1 MLKIIALQAGYGFLQ
16 TIWDISL
23 EVSEGEFIA
32 IIGPNG
38 AGKTTTLRSVAGIV
52 HPTGGQIQFFGRSII
67 GLTPDKIAQ
76 LGLGFI
82 TEDLNLFENM
92 TVKENLLLG
101 AYMRR
106 DNARIRQTL
115 QSVLDLFPVLGERQK
130 QLAGTLSGGE
140 RRMLALGR
148 GLMAEPRLL
157 MIDEP
162 SLGLAPIMVATVFKA
177 LQELHRQGVTILLV
191 EQNVGVSLNITD
203 RAYVVEHGRVVLS
216 GPSEELKENAYL
228 KDTYL
233 GVQADLI
240 NGA

>member
-1 MLKIIALQAGYGFLQ
+1 MLKIAGLQAGYGFLQ
-16 TIWDISL
+16 TLWDVSLDIS
-23 EVSEGEFIA
+23 VGEFIA
-32 IIGPNG
+32 LIGPNG
-38 AGKTTTLRSVAGIV
+38 AGKTTTLRSVSGIV
-52 HPTGGQIQFFGRSII
+52 RPMGGQIQFFERSII
-67 GLTPDKIAQ
+67 GLSPDRIAQ

-106 DNARIRQTL
+106 GHALIRQTL
-115 QSVLDLFPVLGERQK
+115 GKVLDLFPVLGERQN

-157 MIDEP
+157 MVDEP

-191 EQNVGVSLNITD
+191 EQNVGASLSITN
-203 RAYVVEHGRVVLS
+203 RAYVIEHGRVVLS
-216 GPSEELKENAYL
+216 GPSEELRENAYL

-233 GVQADLI
+233 GVQADLL